1 MNPHWAS
8 AGTLILVSAVNRHLS
23 HWTGCPTRGTASTAW
38 PGVIRVQLPT
48 VSATIAIARQVRAVR
63 VILSRRV
70 GELMTPHAAM
80 HARAS
85 PVTRCAA
92 RVAV

>member
-1 MNPHWAS
+1 M
-8 AGTLILVSAVNRHLS
+8 LVSAVNRHLS
-23 HWTGCPTRGTASTAW
+23 HWTGWPTFGTASTAW
-38 PGVIRVQLPT
+38 PGVSRVQLPT
-48 VSATIAIARQVRAVR
+48 VIITVAIARQVKTVR

-85 PVTRCAA
+85 PGTRWAQ
-92 RVAV
+92 RVPM